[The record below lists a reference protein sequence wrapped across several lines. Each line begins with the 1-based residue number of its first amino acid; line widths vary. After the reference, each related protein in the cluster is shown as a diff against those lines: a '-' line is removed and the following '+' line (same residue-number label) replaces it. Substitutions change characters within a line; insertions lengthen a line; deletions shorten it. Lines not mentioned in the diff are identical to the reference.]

1 MSDIAEQFSNARLI
15 TASRV
20 QLGILSLSR
29 GRLDEALVL
38 LEKALDLSLA
48 IHSTRN
54 LSLSLAATA
63 QLAFAKGSTEQ
74 SALLAAAAEGVR
86 RRAGL
91 RPWPAVKQA
100 EGELAAQ
107 VRQALGADRFDEL
120 SAAGARLSQRQA
132 VAAVKDISD
141 VG

>member
-1 MSDIAEQFSNARLI
+1 
-15 TASRV
+15 V
-20 QLGILSLSR
+20 QLGILALAR
-29 GRLDEALVL
+29 GRLDEALEL

-54 LSLSLAATA
+54 VSLSLGAAA
-63 QLAFAKGSTEQ
+63 QLAFAKGNAEQ

-91 RPWPAVKQA
+91 RPWPTLQQEEA
-100 EGELAAQ
+100 ELAAQ
-107 VRQALGADRFDEL
+107 VRQALGAQRFDEV
-120 SAAGARLSQRQA
+120 SAAGARLSQREA
-132 VAAVKDISD
+132 VAAVKDSRD